1 MVISKWS
8 ICICM
13 LFWTSCSKNFKL
25 NTSRSEQV
33 NPINLV
39 RRVFSFVLYSQS
51 FSRMKCTERFRDLHI
66 VPCRERDTSMQEG
79 GVGYRTQIH
88 LLNFSSCYYMLSID
102 GIFKI
107 HTTKDGDV
115 FKSLLRFLRSFSS
128 NFPTLLTSQA
138 SQDSVLG

>member
-1 MVISKWS
+1 
-8 ICICM
+8 
-13 LFWTSCSKNFKL
+13 
-25 NTSRSEQV
+25 
-33 NPINLV
+33 
-39 RRVFSFVLYSQS
+39 
-51 FSRMKCTERFRDLHI
+51 
-66 VPCRERDTSMQEG
+66 MQEG
-79 GVGYRTQIH
+79 VIVIAQCH